1 MKLMYCVMMS
11 QGKHWVLGKCACII
25 HPPSVSCPVCLSAH
39 RVPLL
44 FCCHFER
51 PLKLPIDTEAR
62 RGRVRL
68 SMCVSVYKSCIG
80 AVSAC
85 TLGQMSVSRVH
96 LLKQTAVALH
106 MWPPFFSV
114 ALEAV
119 RVLTHCVSE
128 LPIFTQ
134 PQTTYILARHT
145 NALPGVHTHF

>member
-1 MKLMYCVMMS
+1 MMLVHCVMMS
-11 QGKHWVLGKCACII
+11 QGKRRVLGKCACII
-25 HPPSVSCPVCLSAH
+25 HPLFLTQAVRQHTECLCCSAAT
-39 RVPLL
+39 
-44 FCCHFER
+44 
-51 PLKLPIDTEAR
+51 LKGLWS
-62 RGRVRL
+62 RL
-68 SMCVSVYKSCIG
+68 STQRHEGEGCVLVCVSVYKSCIG

-106 MWPPFFSV
+106 MWPPFISV

-134 PQTTYILARHT
+134 PQTTYILAKHT
-145 NALPGVHTHF
+145 NALAGVHTHF